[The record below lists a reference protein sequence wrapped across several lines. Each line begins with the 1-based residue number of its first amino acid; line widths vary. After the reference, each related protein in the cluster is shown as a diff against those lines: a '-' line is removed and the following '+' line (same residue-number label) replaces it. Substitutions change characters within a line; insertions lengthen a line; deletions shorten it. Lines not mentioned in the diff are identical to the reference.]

1 MTALTA
7 FTSLTPLTGREY
19 GEYGEY
25 GEYPLT
31 GREYYYFEIFI
42 EEQSVHQEI
51 FVSTPEQA
59 TKYIAYKEQSIR
71 ENNNFF
77 KEEKN
82 IVKIHSK
89 YYKALNV
96 HAIDEKEINNM
107 EIILKEL
114 SELRTKIIDVFRK
127 VKEYC

>member
-19 GEYGEY
+19 GEY
-25 GEYPLT
+25 PLT
-31 GREYYYFEIFI
+31 GREYGEYYYFEIFI

-77 KEEKN
+77 KEEK
-82 IVKIHSK
+82 I
-89 YYKALNV
+89 
-96 HAIDEKEINNM
+96 
-107 EIILKEL
+107 
-114 SELRTKIIDVFRK
+114 
-127 VKEYC
+127 

>member
-1 MTALTA
+1 MTSLTAL
-7 FTSLTPLTGREY
+7 TSLTPLTGREY
-19 GEYGEY
+19 GEY
-25 GEYPLT
+25 
-31 GREYYYFEIFI
+31 YYFEIFI
-42 EEQSVHQEI
+42 VEQSVHQEI

-96 HAIDEKEINNM
+96 HTIDEKEINTM